1 MSEES
6 REPTPTGKK
15 TTGQGHGKLLLAGLV
30 GSVVGAVGAL
40 LLAPWRGTETRQKVK
55 EGAAK
60 LKESA
65 LKAKDSAA
73 KAGAT
78 AKERAQSVLQRAK
91 REEED

>member
-6 REPTPTGKK
+6 KGPTSTAER
-15 TTGQGHGKLLLAGLV
+15 TTGPGHGKLLLAGLV

-40 LLAPWRGTETRQKVK
+40 LLAPWRGAETRQKVK

-73 KAGAT
+73 KAGAA
-78 AKERAQSVLQRAK
+78 AKEKAQSVLQRAK
-91 REEED
+91 GEEED